1 MVRLLLMIAFA
12 ASATRGAP
20 IPTDKLDVATTLKYA
35 DVDTASK
42 SIVDDKESLGAS
54 ESRKTLSST
63 KAVPKADSTLTAR
76 YITPANKTSHGGRKL
91 SPPSVVSG
99 MGLAFTTDGN
109 NVKMCSE
116 HNGNYW
122 SGGSWNNYGD
132 QPTSEDCQKKCLDD
146 PDCPFVLFRPA
157 NRFCTKYTACTRSP
171 GIDWNWA
178 DDQVFRK

>member
-42 SIVDDKESLGAS
+42 SIVGDKEALGAS

-76 YITPANKTSHGGRKL
+76 YITPADKTSHGGRKL

-99 MGLAFTTDGN
+99 METATLAMVLAMASMSNEPKATGGAKGGAWMVGARPSPPPVTT
-109 NVKMCSE
+109 
-116 HNGNYW
+116 
-122 SGGSWNNYGD
+122 
-132 QPTSEDCQKKCLDD
+132 
-146 PDCPFVLFRPA
+146 
-157 NRFCTKYTACTRSP
+157 
-171 GIDWNWA
+171 
-178 DDQVFRK
+178 